1 MTGIICI
8 RQKLDLTRFWM
19 CLIAPLSVSA
29 ILPACRLTLLHP
41 DKLMA
46 SFGVSCYP
54 PVGTATR
61 WNTIQ
66 TQVHTIILLRPN
78 VYLHLAKTGV
88 RVCPTT
94 VITPLPAN
102 AMTGSLVTSAKKQ
115 SRARP

>member
-41 DKLMA
+41 DKPMA
-46 SFGVSCYP
+46 CFGVSCYP

-61 WNTIQ
+61 WNTMQ
-66 TQVHTIILLRPN
+66 TQVHTIILLR
-78 VYLHLAKTGV
+78 
-88 RVCPTT
+88 
-94 VITPLPAN
+94 
-102 AMTGSLVTSAKKQ
+102 
-115 SRARP
+115 